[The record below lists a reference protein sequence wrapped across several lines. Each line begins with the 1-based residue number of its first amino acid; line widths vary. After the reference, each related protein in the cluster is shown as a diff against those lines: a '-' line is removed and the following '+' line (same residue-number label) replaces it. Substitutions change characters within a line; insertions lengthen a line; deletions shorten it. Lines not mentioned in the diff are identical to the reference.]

1 MICFSLVINT
11 EEIFTNWLS
20 VFPMDENRNMLPVVI
35 KNAYVQSLCESYMT
49 FVLKANRGNHLSTCQ
64 MWLLNVNRNNITLPL
79 YDQIKENF

>member
-49 FVLKANRGNHLSTCQ
+49 FVLKAICQ

>member
-49 FVLKANRGNHLSTCQ
+49 FVLKAGRGNHLSTCQ
-64 MWLLNVNRNNITLPL
+64 MWLSNVNRNNITLPL

>member
-11 EEIFTNWLS
+11 EEIFTNWPS

-49 FVLKANRGNHLSTCQ
+49 FVLKAGSGNHLSTCQ
-64 MWLLNVNRNNITLPL
+64 MWLLNVDRNNITLPL